1 MKERIVNRTL
11 QRDVLFWTVSKG
23 TPELLEAL
31 STLFSEALK
40 SRLSINFPGRASLAE
55 PDPRSPPPLTLK
67 QIIAGVQSA
76 PELIAET
83 MEYAIWIAGEGY
95 IDTANIVIEALCVHY
110 PNDFPKQRTP
120 CAWGFEFL
128 WHKSRRRPAYIE
140 PFWGA
145 PPDDATLWAAY
156 SDIQQPY
163 PQTNDEKA
171 RALVVAD
178 AKILVGNL
186 NFHTYNVNIC
196 AEVALEMGMKAKA
209 EDYFDHSIRLLQ
221 AEGNPVSL
229 WRELMR
235 PFPLADMILSGRAR
249 KITGTTPEEAMQR
262 AKTIVQEIEQWRSTH
277 AKGVAA
283 ARDRRAHLRAL
294 PLKDLLNQIGKDLRK
309 DPASQSDIEA
319 AEERLKITLP
329 ASYTEFL
336 LLSDGMDFIPS
347 INMPGLRSVTELKWE
362 SAEDLGLDELP
373 VDLGLAT
380 PSLEDSAMEVPR
392 LGGVLMISQEADDEY
407 LWLLEPSQVENAWN
421 VLRQDGVK
429 ASGWRVALWRDW
441 QVNIGWYEDFRDYI
455 ASVAQRR

>member
-1 MKERIVNRTL
+1 
-11 QRDVLFWTVSKG
+11 
-23 TPELLEAL
+23 
-31 STLFSEALK
+31 
-40 SRLSINFPGRASLAE
+40 
-55 PDPRSPPPLTLK
+55 
-67 QIIAGVQSA
+67 
-76 PELIAET
+76 

-95 IDTANIVIEALCVHY
+95 INTANIVIEALCVHY

-128 WHKSRRRPAYIE
+128 WHKSRRRPACIE

-156 SDIQQPY
+156 SDIQQTY

-235 PFPLADMILSGRAR
+235 SFPLADMIISGRAR
-249 KITGTTPEEAMQR
+249 KITGTTPEEAIQR

-277 AKGVAA
+277 AKRVAA
-283 ARDRRAHLRAL
+283 ARDRRAHLRGL
-294 PLKDLLNQIGKDLRK
+294 PLQDLLNRIRKDLRK

-336 LLSDGMDFIPS
+336 LLSNGIDFIPS
-347 INMPGLRSVTELKWE
+347 INMPGIRSVKELKWE
-362 SAEDLGLDELP
+362 SAEDLGLDELS
-373 VDLGLAT
+373 VNLGLAT
-380 PSLEDSAMEVPR
+380 PSLEDLATEVPKFGR
-392 LGGVLMISQEADDEY
+392 VLMISQEVDDEY

-421 VLRQDGVK
+421 VLRQDGVN
-429 ASGWRVALWRDW
+429 ASGWRVALWRNW
-441 QVNIGWYEDFRDYI
+441 QVNIGWYEDFRDYL